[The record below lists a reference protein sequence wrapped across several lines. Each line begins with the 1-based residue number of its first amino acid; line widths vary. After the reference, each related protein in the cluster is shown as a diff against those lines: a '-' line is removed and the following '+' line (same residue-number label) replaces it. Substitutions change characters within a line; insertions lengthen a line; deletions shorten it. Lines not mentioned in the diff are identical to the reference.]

1 MRRQQLILLKA
12 YMSQQNRA
20 IDIQR
25 IVGVT
30 DARHLDRRIMD
41 MVIVKNRCTKIE
53 ALTLC
58 AMDYLDMAMKL
69 KAELEATK
77 EELEEAGI
85 ELAERKAAHG
95 EN

>member
-1 MRRQQLILLKA
+1 
-12 YMSQQNRA
+12 
-20 IDIQR
+20 
-25 IVGVT
+25 
-30 DARHLDRRIMD
+30 MD

-69 KAELEATK
+69 KAELA
-77 EELEEAGI
+77 EL
-85 ELAERKAAHG
+85 KAKHG

>member
-1 MRRQQLILLKA
+1 MKEKYEISVAGTEMILISDESEEYVKRLA
-12 YMSQQNRA
+12 Q
-20 IDIQR
+20 
-25 IVGVT
+25 T
-30 DARHLDRRIMD
+30 LDRRVMD

-69 KAELEATK
+69 KAELEDTK
-77 EELEEAGI
+77 AELEETKI
-85 ELAERKAAHG
+85 ELEERKAAHG

>member
-1 MRRQQLILLKA
+1 MKEKYEISVAGTEMILISDESEEYVKRLA
-12 YMSQQNRA
+12 Q
-20 IDIQR
+20 
-25 IVGVT
+25 T
-30 DARHLDRRIMD
+30 LDRRVMD

-69 KAELEATK
+69 KAELEDTK
-77 EELEEAGI
+77 AELEEAKI
-85 ELAERKAAHG
+85 ELEERKAAHG